1 MRALNAITISTF
13 RAKSPLLRGD
23 LGVCYYCQGKSVLT
37 SDYTST
43 PFIAV
48 SLHCARLLHRPADPE
63 GRLSMTT
70 LILSPD
76 LKLHTGRK

>member
-23 LGVCYYCQGKSVLT
+23 LGVCYYWQGKSVLT

-43 PFIAV
+43 SFIAV
-48 SLHCARLLHRPADPE
+48 SLHCARLHQGSGGQAQYEEACSAPVFR
-63 GRLSMTT
+63 
-70 LILSPD
+70 
-76 LKLHTGRK
+76 LHTGRK